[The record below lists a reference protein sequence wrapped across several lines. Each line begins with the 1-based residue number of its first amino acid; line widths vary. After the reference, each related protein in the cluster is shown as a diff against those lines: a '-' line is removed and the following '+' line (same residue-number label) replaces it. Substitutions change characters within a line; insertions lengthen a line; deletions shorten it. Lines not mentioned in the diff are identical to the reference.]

1 MNQQGIKDKPYNLV
15 IQSHINKTLTINNK
29 TMKKIEAII
38 RLSRFEAVKKA
49 LEEQD
54 ITFFSYWDVR
64 GTGVAREG
72 HLYRGTLYDTS
83 IIERRIL
90 SIIVRDENMDKTIEA
105 IINAAKTGEIGD
117 GRIFVSDVANTYRIR
132 TGESGPETLYEK

>member
-1 MNQQGIKDKPYNLV
+1 
-15 IQSHINKTLTINNK
+15 
-29 TMKKIEAII
+29 MKKIEAII

-49 LEEQD
+49 LKEQD

-90 SIIVRDENMDKTIEA
+90 SIIVRDENMDKTIKA
-105 IINAAKTGEIGD
+105 IIAAASTKEVGD
-117 GRIFVSDVANTYRIR
+117 GRIFVTDITDTYRIR
-132 TGESGPETLYEK
+132 TGESGPETLY

>member
-1 MNQQGIKDKPYNLV
+1 
-15 IQSHINKTLTINNK
+15 
-29 TMKKIEAII
+29 MKKIEAII

-49 LEEQD
+49 LEEHN

-64 GTGVAREG
+64 GTGVAREE

-83 IIERRIL
+83 IIERRLI
-90 SIIVRDENMDKTIEA
+90 SIIVRDQNMDKTIQT
-105 IINAAKTGEIGD
+105 IIEAAKTGNVGD
-117 GRIFVSDVANTYRIR
+117 GRLFVSDVIDTYRIR